1 MKLISCNAIQSKT
14 QMNRILNVLLAILFA
29 NTVSYAAIDVSCNEK
44 EVVSLVRHLPEVNNF
59 FNAFEKINKKVI
71 YSMDDH
77 AEIVLLNDPRP
88 RIVLHLSNEESEQG
102 MYIVDVLED
111 RYLENKVLTF
121 SRYYFDTKKKILFK
135 YDEVTGDKK
144 TIRLNSKEGCQ

>member
-1 MKLISCNAIQSKT
+1 
-14 QMNRILNVLLAILFA
+14 MNRILNVMLAILFV
-29 NTVSYAAIDVSCNEK
+29 NIVSYAETAISCDEK
-44 EVVSLVRHLPEVNNF
+44 EVVRLVRHLPEVNDF
-59 FNAFEKINKKVI
+59 FNAFEKINQNAI

-77 AEIVLLNDPRP
+77 GEIVILNDPRP
-88 RIVLHLSNEESEQG
+88 RIVLHLSNEESERG

-111 RYLENKVLTF
+111 RYLENRVLTF